1 VVENV
6 SKAEVDAITK
16 ALVEAFDQRL
26 SSDVLYLRRY
36 ALNKQRDDNQ
46 PQVILLIK
54 ISRIVKGFSQSSRVP
69 MNVLVSD
76 YFHGKGLLVKYEHSK
91 IQEEIAL

>member
-1 VVENV
+1 MADYNVYFIKSIIENSYNSRVVENV

-46 PQVILLIK
+46 PQVIL
-54 ISRIVKGFSQSSRVP
+54 P
-69 MNVLVSD
+69 N
-76 YFHGKGLLVKYEHSK
+76 EN
-91 IQEEIAL
+91 

>member
-46 PQVILLIK
+46 PQVILP
-54 ISRIVKGFSQSSRVP
+54 SE
-69 MNVLVSD
+69 N
-76 YFHGKGLLVKYEHSK
+76 
-91 IQEEIAL
+91 

>member
-1 VVENV
+1 MADYNVYFIKSIIENSYNSRVVENV

-46 PQVILLIK
+46 PQVILP
-54 ISRIVKGFSQSSRVP
+54 SE
-69 MNVLVSD
+69 N
-76 YFHGKGLLVKYEHSK
+76 
-91 IQEEIAL
+91 

>member
-1 VVENV
+1 MADYNVYFIKSIIENSYNSRVVENV

-36 ALNKQRDDNQ
+36 ALNKQRDVNQ
-46 PQVILLIK
+46 PQVILP
-54 ISRIVKGFSQSSRVP
+54 SE
-69 MNVLVSD
+69 N
-76 YFHGKGLLVKYEHSK
+76 
-91 IQEEIAL
+91 

>member
-1 VVENV
+1 MADYNVYFIKSIIENSYNSRVVENV

-26 SSDVLYLRRY
+26 SSDILYLRRY

-46 PQVILLIK
+46 PQVIL
-54 ISRIVKGFSQSSRVP
+54 P
-69 MNVLVSD
+69 N
-76 YFHGKGLLVKYEHSK
+76 EN
-91 IQEEIAL
+91 

>member
-1 VVENV
+1 LYILICTQVNETLNLMADYNVYFIKSIIENSYNSRVVENV

-46 PQVILLIK
+46 PQVIL
-54 ISRIVKGFSQSSRVP
+54 P
-69 MNVLVSD
+69 N
-76 YFHGKGLLVKYEHSK
+76 EN
-91 IQEEIAL
+91 